1 MIDDQIRRIFIH
13 VRTAVCE
20 LMDVAR
26 FYVALYEQNH
36 EQLSFPLVWR
46 GDGELPDDQPPWIQ
60 RELDER
66 WLLDRA
72 LLQDKVMRPE
82 PGVLYW
88 PEGEEQP
95 QSWLAV
101 PMTVSEE
108 IKIALVVENW
118 QHANA
123 FGEDALRFLDT
134 IARQAAMSIRN
145 VQLVRDWQ
153 EAEKKRR
160 AAERFLAVNQVAGEF
175 AHSMNNIAGTVPVW
189 IKMARANLD
198 LNDKKQAEVLQ
209 FLDEIDTATRRLLQK
224 AQEVREATKQRAR
237 EPVEVNALVNN
248 AIKRAMASQP
258 NAGERI
264 LVEKELGSGLP
275 KIEVERDSFIDTLTS
290 IVKNGLESMSN
301 RGTLRVLTRHAR
313 KTGNP
318 SIEIV
323 VSDSGAGISEENLS
337 KIFDPFFTTKE
348 TGMGFGLWR
357 DKTVIEELGGQINV
371 DSALAKGTT
380 FTIRLPVK

>member
-1 MIDDQIRRIFIH
+1 
-13 VRTAVCE
+13 
-20 LMDVAR
+20 MDVDR
-26 FYVALYEQNH
+26 FYAALYEQRH
-36 EQLSFPLVWR
+36 GQISFPLVWR
-46 GDGELPDDQPPWIQ
+46 GDNDLPANQSPWIQ
-60 RELDER
+60 RDLDER
-66 WLLDRA
+66 WLPDHA
-72 LLQDKVMRPE
+72 LYQDKVMRPE
-82 PGVLYW
+82 PGVYYW

-95 QSWLAV
+95 ESWLAV
-101 PMTVSEE
+101 PMSVSEE
-108 IKIALVVENW
+108 IKIVLVVENW
-118 QHANA
+118 RHADA

-153 EAEKKRR
+153 EAEKRRR

-301 RGTLRVLTRHAR
+301 RGTLRVLTRHTR

-323 VSDSGAGISEENLS
+323 VSDSGVGISEENLN

>member
-1 MIDDQIRRIFIH
+1 MSDDQIRRIFIH
-13 VRTAVCE
+13 VRAAVCE
-20 LMDVAR
+20 LMDVDR
-26 FYVALYEQNH
+26 FYAALYEQSRR
-36 EQLSFPLVWR
+36 QISFPLVWR
-46 GDGELPDDQPPWIQ
+46 GDNDLPENQPPWIQ
-60 RELDER
+60 RDLDEH
-66 WLLDRA
+66 WLPDRA
-72 LLQDKVMRPE
+72 LFQDKVMRHE
-82 PGVLYW
+82 PGILYW

-108 IKIALVVENW
+108 IKIVLVVENW
-118 QHANA
+118 RHANA

-153 EAEKKRR
+153 EAEKRRR

-175 AHSMNNIAGTVPVW
+175 AHSMNNIAGTVPVR
-189 IKMARANLD
+189 IALVRENLD
-198 LNDKKQAEVLQ
+198 PKDKKQAEVLQ
-209 FLDEIDTATRRLLQK
+209 HLDEIDIATRRLLKK

-264 LVEKELGSGLP
+264 LVEKKLGSGLP

-301 RGTLRVLTRHAR
+301 RGILHVSTHHTQ
-313 KTGNP
+313 KTGHP
-318 SIEIV
+318 IIEII
-323 VSDSGAGISEENLS
+323 VSDSGVGISEENLRH
-337 KIFDPFFTTKE
+337 IFDPFFTTKE

-357 DKTVIEELGGQINV
+357 DKTVIEELGGQIDV
-371 DSALAKGTT
+371 DSVLAKGTT
-380 FTIRLPVK
+380 FTIKLPVK

>member
-1 MIDDQIRRIFIH
+1 
-13 VRTAVCE
+13 
-20 LMDVAR
+20 
-26 FYVALYEQNH
+26 
-36 EQLSFPLVWR
+36 
-46 GDGELPDDQPPWIQ
+46 
-60 RELDER
+60 
-66 WLLDRA
+66 
-72 LLQDKVMRPE
+72 
-82 PGVLYW
+82 
-88 PEGEEQP
+88 
-95 QSWLAV
+95 
-101 PMTVSEE
+101 
-108 IKIALVVENW
+108 
-118 QHANA
+118 
-123 FGEDALRFLDT
+123 
-134 IARQAAMSIRN
+134 
-145 VQLVRDWQ
+145 
-153 EAEKKRR
+153 
-160 AAERFLAVNQVAGEF
+160 
-175 AHSMNNIAGTVPVW
+175 MNNIAGTVPVW

-301 RGTLRVLTRHAR
+301 RGTLRVLTRHTR

-323 VSDSGAGISEENLS
+323 VSDSGVGISEENLN